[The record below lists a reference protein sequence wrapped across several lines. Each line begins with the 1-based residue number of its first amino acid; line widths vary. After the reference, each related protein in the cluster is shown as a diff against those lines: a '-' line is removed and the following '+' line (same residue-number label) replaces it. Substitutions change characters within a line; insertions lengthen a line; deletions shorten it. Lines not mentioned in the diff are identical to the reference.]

1 MKLQFASQML
11 FVSLGYYGYA
21 SAFQPSLLSW
31 HGKSDG
37 HLCTNYQAAATKK
50 SNHQR
55 IQMLSPSGRTS
66 STTATQLN
74 DMSEW
79 RDLMLDPPNALT
91 GLELEDYQQ
100 GSLKEVCILP
110 FPLSDTLIQGETKE
124 LCLYEERFHKL
135 FTKSMEEHGGVVAMG
150 LLAPPAG
157 ILQTMSLCEI
167 ESFRTMEGDTGFET
181 SYSILATIRAVGR
194 ASLVDIRENGEGE
207 GVDINEFLTGWC
219 TELVD
224 LNDESDDS
232 LMPSANDAGSDSNQN
247 TLKGANDMLDRCEDV
262 FNSIQKMEKELQTI
276 AERND
281 TSGIDDV
288 QSEFVESEATLKR
301 KMLEA
306 ELELEY
312 GEDDDDDE
320 TDDDEID
327 DSDVDDEDCA
337 KFRLQKAFK
346 TALSTDT
353 QGYRVSS
360 LSASI
365 DNNIRSIQDLTAWSW
380 AYFSVNEN
388 PEDALS
394 FRLKCLE
401 ITSVKDRLKLA
412 LVMMMEH
419 RSKLRAAL
427 RATSDSSE
435 NIDPKRNW

>member
-1 MKLQFASQML
+1 
-11 FVSLGYYGYA
+11 
-21 SAFQPSLLSW
+21 
-31 HGKSDG
+31 
-37 HLCTNYQAAATKK
+37 
-50 SNHQR
+50 
-55 IQMLSPSGRTS
+55 
-66 STTATQLN
+66 
-74 DMSEW
+74 MSEW

-100 GSLKEVCILP
+100 GPLREVCILP

-194 ASLVDIRENGEGE
+194 ASLVDIQENGEGE

-224 LNDESDDS
+224 LDDESDES

-276 AERND
+276 AKRND
-281 TSGIDDV
+281 TSGIDKV

-301 KMLEA
+301 KLLEA

-312 GEDDDDDE
+312 GEDDDDDDE

-346 TALSTDT
+346 TASSTDT

-360 LSASI
+360 LPASI

-380 AYFSVNEN
+380 AYFSVDEN

-394 FRLKCLE
+394 FRLKSLE

-435 NIDPKRNW
+435 NIDPKQNWEDDEDDDIVSL

>member
-1 MKLQFASQML
+1 
-11 FVSLGYYGYA
+11 
-21 SAFQPSLLSW
+21 
-31 HGKSDG
+31 
-37 HLCTNYQAAATKK
+37 
-50 SNHQR
+50 
-55 IQMLSPSGRTS
+55 
-66 STTATQLN
+66 
-74 DMSEW
+74 
-79 RDLMLDPPNALT
+79 
-91 GLELEDYQQ
+91 
-100 GSLKEVCILP
+100 
-110 FPLSDTLIQGETKE
+110 
-124 LCLYEERFHKL
+124 
-135 FTKSMEEHGGVVAMG
+135 MG

-167 ESFRTMEGDTGFET
+167 ESFRTMEGDTGFQT

-194 ASLVDIRENGEGE
+194 ASLVDIQENGEGE

-224 LNDESDDS
+224 MDDESDIS
-232 LMPSANDAGSDSNQN
+232 LMPNTKDAGSDGGQN

-281 TSGIDDV
+281 RSANDEV
-288 QSEFVESEATLKR
+288 QSEFVESEATLRR

-312 GEDDDDDE
+312 GEDGDDDNE
-320 TDDDEID
+320 NDDDEID

-360 LSASI
+360 LSTPTG
-365 DNNIRSIQDLTAWSW
+365 NNIRSIQDLTAWSW
-380 AYFSVNEN
+380 AYFSVDEN

-394 FRLKCLE
+394 FRLKSLE
-401 ITSVKDRLKLA
+401 ITNVKDRLKLA

-435 NIDPKRNW
+435 NIDPKQNWEDDEDDDIVSL